1 MDGSGKAGTEKGK
14 VYPRVRGTTLP
25 AIKAAPPPAES
36 PLADFD
42 TQLMLQAAQGHREA
56 ASRLIERNRDRIA
69 RYIAQILNDQRA
81 VEDLTQEVFLQAL
94 RYADQY
100 RPTAKVTT
108 WLYRIATNLARNHL
122 KEAGIRRRSTA
133 NPETALDIPDP
144 HEPPP
149 DRRLSLD
156 ELKEQ
161 VARAIRELPLKQRI
175 ALTLCQYEGCSYE
188 QAAVVLDASV
198 EAVRSL
204 LLRARRQLRAT
215 LADLR

>member
-1 MDGSGKAGTEKGK
+1 MDGSAKAGLGGGQTHL
-14 VYPRVRGTTLP
+14 RLP
-25 AIKAAPPPAES
+25 GASVAPTRHAPAPAE
-36 PLADFD
+36 PLADLD
-42 TQLMLQAAQGHREA
+42 TQLMLQAAQGDRAA

-69 RYIAQILNDQRA
+69 RYIAQILSDQRA

-94 RYADQY
+94 RHADQY

-108 WLYRIATNLARNHL
+108 WLYCIATNLARNHL
-122 KEAGIRRRSTA
+122 KDAGVRRRLA
-133 NPETALDIPDP
+133 VNPETALDIPDP

-149 DRRLSLD
+149 DRQLSLD
-156 ELKEQ
+156 ELKAQ

-204 LLRARRQLRAT
+204 LLRARRRLRET